1 MCGNYSR
8 EETIEGRKLYE
19 VIWYITIVIWERR
32 KIMGRKTYIS
42 LDKEKRKSQLLTDT
56 KYISGI
62 RDLSV
67 IILLEGGNVVQAN
80 LDLSK

>member
-1 MCGNYSR
+1 
-8 EETIEGRKLYE
+8 
-19 VIWYITIVIWERR
+19 
-32 KIMGRKTYIS
+32 MGRKTYTNYTS

-67 IILLEGGNVVQAN
+67 IILLEGGGGNVVQVN
-80 LDLSK
+80 LNLSK